1 MATERTRAGHCRDA
15 NTLRVFRQPRT
26 GTRELSAWRGSTSHC
41 LFVRTA
47 GVRRKQKDASRPA
60 STFRSV
66 FRGVCRIALAV
77 LDAYWI
83 VGQIPH
89 SPPDFREFLRNDP
102 NREEPFAGES
112 E

>member
-1 MATERTRAGHCRDA
+1 M
-15 NTLRVFRQPRT
+15 
-26 GTRELSAWRGSTSHC
+26 
-41 LFVRTA
+41 
-47 GVRRKQKDASRPA
+47 
-60 STFRSV
+60 FRSL
-66 FRGVCRIALAV
+66 FQGVCRIALAI

-89 SPPDFREFLRNDP
+89 SPPDFHQFLRNDP